1 MFLFNVCKQ
10 CTDVVLAHILSCCKT
25 WVRVFVW
32 WEQPADL
39 WKMSCHLQ
47 SYTFTAMAGV
57 CLLPWTAQTHQP
69 ELTKPILL
77 ENRGHFQQVISKSWG
92 GRADLHHHH
101 RHHWWWVADRHVA
114 GGQAGASGWQLLR
127 DSTCQCGLNGSQP
140 KQRGCGREWLTPGIP
155 TPVIFF
161 LSSRLLLSVVGV
173 SLDWGGLCMSSDG
186 FANSPQSH
194 FVAFIDNSNVLIIR
208 DLLMDCESNRKE
220 HIAVQNVTL
229 ALTCAHPPIIFLLF

>member
-92 GRADLHHHH
+92 GPGRSPSPPPPPLMMGGWSARCRWPGRSIWLA
-101 RHHWWWVADRHVA
+101 VAKRQHMPMWLEWEPAKTA
-114 GGQAGASGWQLLR
+114 GLREGMAHTRNTDSCHLFPQLPPAS
-127 DSTCQCGLNGSQP
+127 
-140 KQRGCGREWLTPGIP
+140 
-155 TPVIFF
+155 
-161 LSSRLLLSVVGV
+161 
-173 SLDWGGLCMSSDG
+173 
-186 FANSPQSH
+186 
-194 FVAFIDNSNVLIIR
+194 
-208 DLLMDCESNRKE
+208 
-220 HIAVQNVTL
+220 
-229 ALTCAHPPIIFLLF
+229 